1 MKHPSSAPKFPILL
15 VRCLA
20 VLALLLASCL
30 PGLCLSLVKDG
41 QPDAILVVPDDDVFV
56 PRFAAKEFQHHVK
69 RSTGA
74 ELPILTETE
83 AEGRPGARV
92 YFGATKALKA
102 AGLGGEDF
110 GKYGYAG
117 RLRDGSLYFYGRD
130 SDFPVPKDIPE
141 KDWLVQSARPLCWEK
156 PVGTLLATYDFLE
169 SQLGARWIWPGPTGE
184 YVDVRKDVTVEAYDK
199 AGKPRYLSN
208 HMMPFEEDALEQRQ
222 WLLRQRFLRLDPALF
237 INDHAFVTYWNE
249 YKDSHPEIFAM
260 WPGGK
265 RTPVDGQP
273 GDLMAMCVSNPDLAR
288 IKVERWKNGTPSMDN
303 GQNVRSDGDFQKG
316 FINVGEND
324 VAGYC
329 VCEACRKMDAPDPRF
344 ATHPYWAKGE
354 LKPFNEGG
362 RWLRDGKGS
371 RDAYSKLPSL
381 TDRYMK
387 FYLAVQKEAEKY
399 NPGVLIRGQAYANYD
414 EPPKETKLNDRIVIS
429 FVKFPGITWTP
440 EDTRDTLAS
449 WDAWQEAG
457 ATLFLRPNITNF
469 RGHNMPD
476 FYARQ
481 LGDTLKHIA
490 NTRLIGTNW
499 DALLGQWAVHAPN
512 FYMIGRMLQEP
523 DRTSDEILQEFYG
536 AFGPAKNEVAA
547 YFQLCDK
554 ASNTLSQ
561 ADWDAFVNDTSEM
574 GASSKSSMHYLAQ
587 SFTPEVMAQAR
598 ELLDKALA
606 AAKGDQDAEQKVRIL
621 DLGFQESNLTMN
633 AFRAFQKITRKDP
646 ASQKNFVAAVDALQ
660 AFRKAHRG
668 EYVNYGLEIIEQRE
682 NQLWGDVLKQI
693 RAKFPQ
699 QQAADQGSAANG

>member
-1 MKHPSSAPKFPILL
+1 MMTLQQFPIRSVRTLAAIVLL
-15 VRCLA
+15 GIASSLNAFSLTLVSDGKPEA
-20 VLALLLASCL
+20 V
-30 PGLCLSLVKDG
+30 
-41 QPDAILVVPDDDVFV
+41 IVVPDGGKFI
-56 PRFAAKEFQHHVK
+56 PYYAARELQHHVK
-69 RSTGA
+69 LATGA
-74 ELPILTETE
+74 ELPIAEE
-83 AEGRPGARV
+83 SKAEGLPGGRV
-92 YFGATKALKA
+92 YIGATNALKA
-102 AGLGGEDF
+102 SGLGSEDL
-110 GKYGYAG
+110 GKFGYAG
-117 RLRDGSLYFYGRD
+117 HLRNDSLFFYGRD
-130 SDFPVPKDIPE
+130 SDRPMPE
-141 KDWLVQSARPLCWEK
+141 DMDPENFLVNNARPLCWET
-156 PVGTLLATYDFLE
+156 PVGSLLAVYDFLE
-169 SQLGARWIWPGPTGE
+169 SELGARWIWPGSTGE
-184 YVDVRKDVTVEAYDK
+184 FVPARKTIASEKYDA
-199 AGKPRYLSN
+199 AGAPRYLSN

-237 INDHAFVTYWNE
+237 INDHAFVTYWDE

-265 RTPVDGQP
+265 RTPVEGQP
-273 GDLMAMCVSNPDLAR
+273 GYLMAMCVSNPDLAR
-288 IKVERWKNGTPSMDN
+288 IKVERWKNGTPSIED
-303 GQNVRSDGDFQKG
+303 GRDVRSDGDFQKG

-344 ATHPYWAKGE
+344 ANHPYWAKGE

-371 RDAYSKLPSL
+371 RDAYLKLPSL

-414 EPPKETKLNDRIVIS
+414 EAPKETKLNDRIIIS

-440 EDTRDTLAS
+440 EDTRETLAS
-449 WDAWQEAG
+449 WDAWQAAG

-499 DALLGQWAVHAPN
+499 DALLGQWAVQAPN

-574 GASSKSSMHYLAQ
+574 SASSKSAMHYLAQ

-598 ELLDKALA
+598 GLLDKALA
-606 AAKGDQDAEQKVRIL
+606 AAKGDKDAEQKVRIL
-621 DLGFQESNLTMN
+621 DLGFQESALTMN
-633 AFRAFQKITRKDP
+633 AFRAFQKIERKDP
-646 ASQKNFVAAVDALQ
+646 ASQKNFAAAVDALQ

-668 EYVNYGLEIIEQRE
+668 EYVNYGVEIIEQRE

-693 RAKFPQ
+693 RAKFPR